1 MSQIHEWV
9 SFEPYETKKKGSPAQ
24 PLREKIAG
32 ELRKKAEPG
41 YLGILRDLGFS
52 GYAVED

>member
-41 YLGILRDLGFS
+41 YLGFSETWDSRDMQ
-52 GYAVED
+52 